1 MSIRTNF
8 FLFILMIF
16 FITILITFMTII
28 HKQVKK
34 DTLIET
40 KLGKVVGI
48 TVNRLGKEVNCYFG
62 VPYAEPPI
70 GELRFNK
77 PKPKKPWK
85 GQNILC
91 FRIY

>member
-1 MSIRTNF
+1 MSKRTYF
-8 FLFILMIF
+8 FLFILMVIF
-16 FITILITFMTII
+16 ITFMTVI
-28 HKQVKK
+28 HKEVKK

-40 KLGKVVGI
+40 KLGKVVGV

-70 GELRFNK
+70 EELRFNK

-91 FRIY
+91 LRIY

>member
-1 MSIRTNF
+1 MSKRTYF
-8 FLFILMIF
+8 FLFILMII
-16 FITILITFMTII
+16 FITVLIAFITFIN
-28 HKQVKK
+28 KEVKK

-40 KLGKVVGI
+40 KLGKVVGV

-85 GQNILC
+85 GSNI
-91 FRIY
+91 